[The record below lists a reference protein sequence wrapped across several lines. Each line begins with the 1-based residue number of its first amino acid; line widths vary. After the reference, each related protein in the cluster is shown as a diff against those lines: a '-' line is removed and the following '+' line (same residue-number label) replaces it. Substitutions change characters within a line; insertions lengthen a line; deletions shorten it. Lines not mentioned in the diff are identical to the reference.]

1 MKKMRLLGYGW
12 LRETLALPTLPVS
25 PVAMVGATTRV
36 TEVGDKR
43 LIPASVAAEL
53 HSVLDHILFALKH
66 EGANL
71 GVLSHALRH
80 VPAAELDAKMR
91 AMPNSRFVR
100 VACYLWE
107 HYTQARLSDPP
118 KITGPYV
125 DVFDPRLYFTGDE
138 VKDARW
144 RVRFNGVGS
153 LAYCVT
159 IRRTP
164 AILALQEVDI
174 FAQMEAFIAE
184 VGQGMLDRALAWA
197 YLSETESSFEIERET
212 PNAAKAERFV
222 QLLHHAHDGRELSEA
237 YWVELQQSVMSNP
250 FDQAVSYRTEQ
261 NWLRN
266 SMRGPLGVT
275 YVPPGPE
282 HVDDLMEAFNQF
294 CNHPPKQ
301 LDPLLVASI
310 ASFGFVFIH
319 PFMDGNGRLSRFLFH
334 HALCRSGRL
343 AKGFLL
349 PVSMA
354 IKRHEMDY
362 LAALQTFSKPARNL
376 WQVRQTGDNDFS
388 FQTQTNADLY
398 RYWDATPIVEFGLR
412 MAKEALEH
420 DLQKETRFLA
430 CYDRVF
436 GMVNDQFDIRAT
448 ILPTLINGCYQQQG
462 RLSKGLRK
470 KYEHLVQP
478 EAYDWIESCVKDV
491 FFSEDG
497 EV

>member
-1 MKKMRLLGYGW
+1 
-12 LRETLALPTLPVS
+12 
-25 PVAMVGATTRV
+25 
-36 TEVGDKR
+36 
-43 LIPASVAAEL
+43 
-53 HSVLDHILFALKH
+53 
-66 EGANL
+66 
-71 GVLSHALRH
+71 
-80 VPAAELDAKMR
+80 
-91 AMPNSRFVR
+91 
-100 VACYLWE
+100 
-107 HYTQARLSDPP
+107 
-118 KITGPYV
+118 
-125 DVFDPRLYFTGDE
+125 
-138 VKDARW
+138 
-144 RVRFNGVGS
+144 
-153 LAYCVT
+153 
-159 IRRTP
+159 
-164 AILALQEVDI
+164 LQEVDI

-237 YWVELQQSVMSNP
+237 YWVELQQSVISNP

-349 PVSMA
+349 PV
-354 IKRHEMDY
+354 
-362 LAALQTFSKPARNL
+362 
-376 WQVRQTGDNDFS
+376 
-388 FQTQTNADLY
+388 
-398 RYWDATPIVEFGLR
+398 
-412 MAKEALEH
+412 
-420 DLQKETRFLA
+420 
-430 CYDRVF
+430 
-436 GMVNDQFDIRAT
+436 
-448 ILPTLINGCYQQQG
+448 
-462 RLSKGLRK
+462 
-470 KYEHLVQP
+470 
-478 EAYDWIESCVKDV
+478 
-491 FFSEDG
+491 
-497 EV
+497 